1 MFYSFLRMMII
12 IILLEINILL
22 LFLDQKIELS
32 NLIAIDHQLSSID
45 FQKHI
50 ILISFFFHHLLTL

>member
-1 MFYSFLRMMII
+1 MII